1 MAQKKGRNA
10 QDKPIIRRAHFQ
22 EKISQDRKDKSGCQD
37 QNRAVVCRR
46 YQVYQ
51 YANESAGKGGASR
64 QKQVVL
70 VNQDTVEQGR
80 YR

>member
-1 MAQKKGRNA
+1 MTQKKGRNA
-10 QDKPIIRRAHFQ
+10 QDKPVIRGTHFQ

-37 QNRAVVCRR
+37 QKHAVVCRR

-51 YANESAGKGGASR
+51 YANDSAGKSGASS
-64 QKQVVL
+64 QKQIVL
-70 VNQDTVEQGR
+70 LKQDTVEQGG